1 MESPARPKSLTMD
14 EEDDAPA
21 QDNRKSTMSMHQSK
35 KRTIERLDDDGDSP
49 PPQDSTQPTL
59 DIGNGICIPW
69 YTNDKNKLYS
79 WDGGTDWDVVKTT
92 GIIKNVLSN
101 RDGSSKTFEL
111 RSGLLKTGVRYNAQL
126 SHSVSVKT
134 GGVHKF
140 LFTIQFIPI
149 SGDYTT
155 SPSSIS
161 IGIENS
167 TADLYVWQLTSGN
180 KFGYLP
186 ELEDKPRELD
196 VLNRH
201 MIHFLRL
208 LLWVNSAIPQSA
220 NLKDNSISFIKMIR
234 FYIETPKEKGF
245 AQLLKNIREGTVW
258 RAQSKGKSEKWID
271 CDLKNFS

>member
-1 MESPARPKSLTMD
+1 MVLQRLSSLD
-14 EEDDAPA
+14 
-21 QDNRKSTMSMHQSK
+21 QDFS
-35 KRTIERLDDDGDSP
+35 
-49 PPQDSTQPTL
+49 
-59 DIGNGICIPW
+59 
-69 YTNDKNKLYS
+69 
-79 WDGGTDWDVVKTT
+79 
-92 GIIKNVLSN
+92 
-101 RDGSSKTFEL
+101 
-111 RSGLLKTGVRYNAQL
+111 KTGVRYNAQL

-208 LLWVNSAIPQSA
+208 LLWVNSAILQSA

-234 FYIETPKEKGF
+234 FYTETPKEKGF

-258 RAQSKGKSEKWID
+258 RAQSKGKSEKWIE